1 MDAVAELIFGFIYFG
16 YLAMLSIGAHFIIK
30 ENLQ

>member
-1 MDAVAELIFGFIYFG
+1 MAELVFGIIYFG

-30 ENLQ
+30 ETL

>member
-1 MDAVAELIFGFIYFG
+1 MAELIFGLIYFG

>member
-1 MDAVAELIFGFIYFG
+1 MVELIFGLIYFG
-16 YLAMLSIGAHFIIK
+16 YLAMISIGTHFIIK

>member
-1 MDAVAELIFGFIYFG
+1 MAELVFGFIYFG

-30 ENLQ
+30 ENL

>member
-1 MDAVAELIFGFIYFG
+1 MDIIVDLVFGFLYFG

-30 ENLQ
+30 ETL

>member
-1 MDAVAELIFGFIYFG
+1 MAELIFGLIYFG

-30 ENLQ
+30 ENL

>member
-1 MDAVAELIFGFIYFG
+1 MNVIVDLVFMFIYFG

-30 ENLQ
+30 ENLF

>member
-1 MDAVAELIFGFIYFG
+1 MEVFTDLVFMFIYFG

-30 ENLQ
+30 EKL